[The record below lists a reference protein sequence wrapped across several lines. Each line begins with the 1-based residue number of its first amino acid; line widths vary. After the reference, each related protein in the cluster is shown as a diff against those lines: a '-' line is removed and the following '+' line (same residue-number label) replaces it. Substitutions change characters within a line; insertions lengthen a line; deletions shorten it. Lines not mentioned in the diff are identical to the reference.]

1 MRAQKGREMGVAEM
15 TQAWAGLSISS
26 VKWGDSKRNLS
37 SQAWR
42 EEP

>member
-1 MRAQKGREMGVAEM
+1 MRAQEGRGKGVAEM
-15 TQAWAGLSISS
+15 TQAWAGLSISF